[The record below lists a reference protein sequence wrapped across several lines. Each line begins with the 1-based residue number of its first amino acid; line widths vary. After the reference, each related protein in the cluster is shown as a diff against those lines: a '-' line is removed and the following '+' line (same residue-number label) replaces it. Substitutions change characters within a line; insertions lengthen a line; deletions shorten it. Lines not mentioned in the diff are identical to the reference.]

1 MTAIPVVL
9 IVEDDPPMAQML
21 SKILELEGFQA
32 LVAGSAEDALSI
44 LLFETPDVA
53 LLDVMLPGMNGFEL
67 CRRIRLFSEMPVIM
81 LTAKDHEADKVEGLT
96 VGADQYVTKPF
107 SSREL
112 VARMRAVLRRASQS
126 ATD

>member
-21 SKILELEGFQA
+21 SKILELEGFQT
-32 LVAGSAEDALSI
+32 LVAGTAEDALSI